1 LEARKYLRIKTNFL
15 GKKLERDEAMQPRVF
30 AFVNHAHPAADPLE
44 DAVMRWFE
52 ADKRKR
58 AGGILPS

>member
-30 AFVNHAHPAADPLE
+30 AFC
-44 DAVMRWFE
+44 
-52 ADKRKR
+52 
-58 AGGILPS
+58 